1 MDIELVKHTSRERA
15 EMQNGSQAGMRSPQA
30 PSYYSRLIRP
40 EPDWREK
47 DRERK
52 REERG
57 RLTNNRWPYG
67 CCGEERITTMRKA
80 EGQLM
85 NQNSTGS
92 MSWFHADQEEQD
104 QG

>member
-1 MDIELVKHTSRERA
+1 
-15 EMQNGSQAGMRSPQA
+15 
-30 PSYYSRLIRP
+30 
-40 EPDWREK
+40 
-47 DRERK
+47 
-52 REERG
+52 
-57 RLTNNRWPYG
+57 
-67 CCGEERITTMRKA
+67 MRKA